1 MERTALRANRRW
13 VSNSKLI
20 QYLTCGTYLLFCL
33 RLILDWVSVEIDC
46 MIFIWSTVV
55 YVAEKFVCISILQ
68 TFKYY
73 IDLIVYISDFFFL
86 LLFHL
91 GQAFE

>member
-1 MERTALRANRRW
+1 M
-13 VSNSKLI
+13 
-20 QYLTCGTYLLFCL
+20 LLKSL
-33 RLILDWVSVEIDC
+33 LVLAS
-46 MIFIWSTVV
+46 
-55 YVAEKFVCISILQ
+55 LQ